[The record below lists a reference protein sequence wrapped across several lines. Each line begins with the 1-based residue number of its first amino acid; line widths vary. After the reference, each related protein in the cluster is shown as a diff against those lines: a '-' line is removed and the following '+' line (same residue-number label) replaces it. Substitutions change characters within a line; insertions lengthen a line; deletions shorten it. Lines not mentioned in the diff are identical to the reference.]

1 MKPQLAILVFLLLV
15 SSAVLTGI
23 DSLCRTERR
32 AQQAVDQA
40 LARTIELCEPD
51 RIDTDTI
58 QVYRSF
64 ITMNGVR
71 DTAYLTLDMRG
82 EERQLKLTARTGLT
96 FAVLWALSDQRASGA
111 LSVVAVLWLLLSLFF
126 KPVPG
131 TRAEEQNSEIF
142 RFDRPQQC
150 FYAGGRAVHFTP
162 MQQTLMELFWQAPG
176 HRLSQQEICDR
187 LWPKK
192 PDASATL
199 YTLIRRLKPVLRAET
214 GMTIVCRR
222 GDSYQ
227 LILNGEE
234 V

>member
-1 MKPQLAILVFLLLV
+1 MKPQLAISVFLLLV

-23 DSLCRTERR
+23 DSICRTERR

-58 QVYRSF
+58 QVYRSL

-71 DTAYLTLDMRG
+71 DTAYLTLDMRD
-82 EERQLKLTARTGLT
+82 EERQLRLSARTGLT
-96 FAVLWALSDQRASGA
+96 FAGLWELSDQRASGA
-111 LSVVAVLWLLLSLFF
+111 LSGVAVLWLLLCLFL
-126 KPVPG
+126 KPVPSSR
-131 TRAEEQNSEIF
+131 TEEQNIGIF
-142 RFDRPQQC
+142 RFDQSRQC
-150 FYAGGRAVHFTP
+150 FYAGGRPVHFTP

-176 HRLSQQEICDR
+176 HRLSQQEICDC

-227 LILNGEE
+227 LTVNGEE

>member
-111 LSVVAVLWLLLSLFF
+111 LSVVAS
-126 KPVPG
+126 
-131 TRAEEQNSEIF
+131 
-142 RFDRPQQC
+142 RF
-150 FYAGGRAVHFTP
+150 
-162 MQQTLMELFWQAPG
+162 
-176 HRLSQQEICDR
+176 
-187 LWPKK
+187 
-192 PDASATL
+192 
-199 YTLIRRLKPVLRAET
+199 PVLVRRSRTAKFSDLT
-214 GMTIVCRR
+214 GLSSASMPAVARCTSRR
-222 GDSYQ
+222 CSRH
-227 LILNGEE
+227 
-234 V
+234 

>member
-1 MKPQLAILVFLLLV
+1 
-15 SSAVLTGI
+15 
-23 DSLCRTERR
+23 
-32 AQQAVDQA
+32 
-40 LARTIELCEPD
+40 
-51 RIDTDTI
+51 
-58 QVYRSF
+58 
-64 ITMNGVR
+64 
-71 DTAYLTLDMRG
+71 
-82 EERQLKLTARTGLT
+82 
-96 FAVLWALSDQRASGA
+96 
-111 LSVVAVLWLLLSLFF
+111 
-126 KPVPG
+126 
-131 TRAEEQNSEIF
+131 
-142 RFDRPQQC
+142 
-150 FYAGGRAVHFTP
+150 
-162 MQQTLMELFWQAPG
+162 MELFWQAPG